1 MTKRPVLV
9 GACIAAVAGIAY
21 WAAVSGALRGGEPWD
36 ADAFWTLVYPG
47 ALLLSAVLGFAM
59 PTRAWL
65 WGLIVVLVQVPV
77 VIAVSGAGPLL
88 LAGVLYAAALSIPAA
103 LVSGGAGWLRRRMR
117 GAAHA

>member
-1 MTKRPVLV
+1 
-9 GACIAAVAGIAY
+9 
-21 WAAVSGALRGGEPWD
+21 
-36 ADAFWTLVYPG
+36 
-47 ALLLSAVLGFAM
+47 
-59 PTRAWL
+59 
-65 WGLIVVLVQVPV
+65 